1 MTGMPSV
8 HSFGGRASILGCIL
22 VAPFLQFVMRGGY
35 SPFRPEVLALSL
47 VLALACLAI
56 AWVCRGRAFYAASWI
71 LIVLSAAGAVQGL
84 LYPGLD
90 VRLRWIALAVGLAVL
105 VPMYCMRATFF
116 RLLATFALGSF
127 AVSATQFLAARVH
140 PTEALAQESR
150 PPGLGHIVYLIL
162 DEHIGLA
169 GLRSEIPECRR
180 ARNQLE
186 DVLTSHGFK
195 VYPNAFS
202 NYADTLDSIPS
213 ILSFELETRRR
224 QFARRD
230 SLSGRRVTQNALFE
244 RWRLQGYAIAAYES
258 DYLDLCATETECAT
272 TTRYPANAISAMEPL
287 PIPWTRKAGYLAS
300 GYLLSNAFV
309 WGIAYHSAPRL
320 LHLADWRTGP
330 LAVAG
335 IWPERLLQD
344 ILHARRKTAFFVHL
358 LTPHKP
364 YVYQRDGTLRDDREW
379 IDGRK
384 WEVADRA
391 AYERQY
397 TRYAEQVEYLGTQL
411 DEFLRQLRAD
421 PVYDASL
428 IVIHGDHGSRLLERP
443 PGNVNGYSG
452 TGEDPGAA
460 YGAGTPPAA
469 DLIDAFST
477 LLAIKAPRKAEGRVD
492 RRCASVMQVMAET
505 FDPRGWEA
513 QPGAAS
519 DVYLFDAQGKPRA
532 ISMAQACREM
542 EGRSK

>member
-8 HSFGGRASILGCIL
+8 RSFGGRASILFCIL
-22 VAPFLQFVMRGGY
+22 GVPFLAFVLRSGY
-35 SPFRPEVLALSL
+35 SPVRLEVLSVAL

-56 AWVCRGRAFYAASWI
+56 AWVCRGLAFYGASWV
-71 LIVLSAAGAVQGL
+71 LIVLASAGAVQGL

-90 VRLRWIALAVGLAVL
+90 VRLRWIVVAIGLAVL
-105 VPMYCMRATFF
+105 VPMYCMRAEFF
-116 RLLATFALGSF
+116 RLLVVFTLGSF

-150 PPGLGHIVYLIL
+150 PPGLGHIVYLVL

-169 GLRSEIPECRR
+169 GLRSEIPECRK

-186 DVLTSHGFK
+186 NVLASHGFE

-213 ILSFELETRRR
+213 ILNFEVEARRH
-224 QFARRD
+224 QFSRRD

-244 RWRLQGYAIAAYES
+244 RWGSQGFAIAAYES
-258 DYLDLCATETECAT
+258 DYLDFCATETECTT
-272 TTRYPANAISAMEPL
+272 TTRYAANAIGAMESL
-287 PIPWTRKAGYLAS
+287 PIPWTRKAGYLA
-300 GYLLSNAFV
+300 GNYLLSNTIV

-330 LAVAG
+330 LSVAG

-344 ILHARRKTAFFVHL
+344 ILHARRKTVFFVHL

-364 YVYQRDGTLRDDREW
+364 YVYQRDGTLRDDRDW

-384 WEVADRA
+384 WAVADRA
-391 AYERQY
+391 AYARQY
-397 TRYAEQVEYLGTQL
+397 ARYAEQVEYLGTQL
-411 DEFLRQLRAD
+411 DGFLRRLRAD

-443 PGNVNGYSG
+443 PGNANGYSG
-452 TGEDPGAA
+452 AGEDPSVR
-460 YGAGTPPAA
+460 YGAETPPAG

-477 LLAIKAPRKAEGRVD
+477 LLAIKAPWEAEGRVD
-492 RRCASVMQVMAET
+492 GRCSSVLEVMS
-505 FDPRGWEA
+505 EA
-513 QPGAAS
+513 FEAPGRAARPGAAS
-519 DVYLFDAQGKPRA
+519 EVYLFDLQGRPRA